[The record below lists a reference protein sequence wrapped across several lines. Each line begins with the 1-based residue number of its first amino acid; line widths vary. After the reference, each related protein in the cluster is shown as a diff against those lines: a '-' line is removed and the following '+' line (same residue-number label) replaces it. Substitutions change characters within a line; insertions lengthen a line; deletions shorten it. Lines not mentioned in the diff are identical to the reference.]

1 MKKIGFLS
9 IMLIA
14 AQNITVAQ
22 TSFDVNIGS
31 GVWTA
36 ICTPAV
42 VDDNMVWNPGASV
55 TTHLGFGMKTVLS
68 SHLTIGIGVR
78 GHYMAE
84 NDSYRTQM
92 EGKYVKGSYSLQLGS
107 YTWHLDDDD
116 CDDRQ
121 EMFINWE
128 EEHTE
133 NGEKV
138 YEKIIGKKEASTDY
152 AMISVPVKIGYQIG
166 KFNPNFGVEYNYRK
180 GISKNVGELHSV
192 GLTTGLRFDL
202 NDKFAFSTDFYGGLT
217 KDISHK
223 GTVYYGTRDDEENQ
237 DAIEIRDFSWRS
249 YRVELSVHYKFGGGS
264 AN

>member
-1 MKKIGFLS
+1 MKKIGFLG
-9 IMLIA
+9 IMLMA

-36 ICTPAV
+36 LCTPVA

-55 TTHLGFGMKTVLS
+55 STHLGLGMKTVLS
-68 SHLTIGIGVR
+68 SHLTIGVGVR

-84 NDSYRTQM
+84 NNSYRTQM
-92 EGKYVKGSYSLQLGS
+92 EGKYSKGSYTLKLGS
-107 YTWHLDDDD
+107 YTWYSQDDD

-121 EMFINWE
+121 EMFINWDE
-128 EEHTE
+128 QD
-133 NGEKV
+133 GEGERIV
-138 YEKIIGKKEASTDY
+138 GKKEASTDY

-166 KFNPNFGVEYNYRK
+166 KFNPNFGVEYNYRV
-180 GISKNVGELHSV
+180 GITKNVGELHSV
-192 GLTTGLRFDL
+192 GVTTGLRFDL
-202 NDKFAFSTDFYGGLT
+202 NDKFAFSTDFYSGVT
-217 KDISHK
+217 KDMSHK
-223 GTVYYGTRDDEENQ
+223 GTLYYGTREDDNPEK
-237 DAIEIRDFSWRS
+237 IEIRDFNWRS

>member
-1 MKKIGFLS
+1 MKKICFLGL
-9 IMLIA
+9 MLIA

-22 TSFDVNIGS
+22 TSFDVNIGN

-36 ICTPAV
+36 LCTPVA

-55 TTHLGFGMKTVLS
+55 STHLGFGMKTVLN

-84 NDSYRTQM
+84 NNSYRTQM
-92 EGKYVKGSYSLQLGS
+92 EGKYSKGSYTLKLGS
-107 YTWHLDDDD
+107 YTWYSQDDD

-121 EMFINWE
+121 EMFINWDE
-128 EEHTE
+128 QD
-133 NGEKV
+133 GEGERIV
-138 YEKIIGKKEASTDY
+138 GKKEASTDY

-166 KFNPNFGVEYNYRK
+166 KFNPNFGVEYNYRV

-192 GLTTGLRFDL
+192 GFTTGLRFDL

-217 KDISHK
+217 KDMSHK
-223 GTVYYGTRDDEENQ
+223 GTLYYGTRDDENPEK
-237 DAIEIRDFSWRS
+237 IEIRDFSWRS

>member
-22 TSFDVNIGS
+22 TSFDMNIGS
-31 GVWTA
+31 GVWTE
-36 ICTPAV
+36 ICTPTV
-42 VDDNMVWNPGASV
+42 VENNLVWNPGASA

-68 SHLTIGIGVR
+68 SRLTIGIGVR

-84 NDSYRTQM
+84 NNSYRTQV

-107 YTWHLDDDD
+107 YTWRSEDDD
-116 CDDRQ
+116 CDHE
-121 EMFINWE
+121 EMFINWDE
-128 EEHTE
+128 ERNE
-133 NGEKV
+133 NGDKV
-138 YEKIIGKKEASTDY
+138 FEKIVGKKEASTDY

-166 KFNPNFGVEYNYRK
+166 KFNPNFGVEYNYRV
-180 GISKNVGELHSV
+180 GITKNVGDLHSL
-192 GLTTGLRFDL
+192 GFTTGLRFDL
-202 NDKFAFSTDFYGGLT
+202 NNKLAFSTDFYGGVT
-217 KDISHK
+217 KDMSHK
-223 GTVYYGTRDDEENQ
+223 GTVYYGTRDDDDNE
-237 DAIEIRDFSWRS
+237 AVEIRDFNWRS

>member
-36 ICTPAV
+36 ICTPVAV
-42 VDDNMVWNPGASV
+42 EDNLVWNPGASV
-55 TTHLGFGMKTVLS
+55 TNHLGFGMKSVLS
-68 SHLTIGIGVR
+68 SNLTIGIGVR

-84 NDSYRTQM
+84 NNSYRTQM
-92 EGKYVKGSYSLQLGS
+92 EGKYSKGSYSLQLGS
-107 YTWHLDDDD
+107 YTWYSQDDDRD
-116 CDDRQ
+116 HQ
-121 EMFINWE
+121 EMFINWN
-128 EEHTE
+128 EHDGV
-133 NGEKV
+133 GEKIV
-138 YEKIIGKKEASTDY
+138 GQKEASTDY

-166 KFNPNFGVEYNYRK
+166 KFNPNFGVEYNYRV

-192 GLTTGLRFDL
+192 GITTGLRFDL
-202 NDKFAFSTDFYGGLT
+202 NDKFAFSTDFYSGVT
-217 KDISHK
+217 KDMTHK
-223 GTVYYGTRDDEENQ
+223 GTVYYGCREDENPEK
-237 DAIEIRDFSWRS
+237 AEIRDFSWRS

>member
-1 MKKIGFLS
+1 MKKIGFLG

-36 ICTPAV
+36 LCTPAV
-42 VDDNMVWNPGASV
+42 VNDNMVWNPGASV
-55 TTHLGFGMKTVLS
+55 STHLGFGVKTVLS

-84 NDSYRTQM
+84 NDSYRTQN
-92 EGKYVKGSYSLQLGS
+92 EGKYVKGSYFLQLGS

-121 EMFINWE
+121 EMFINWDE
-128 EEHTE
+128 QD
-133 NGEKV
+133 GEGERIV
-138 YEKIIGKKEASTDY
+138 GKKEASTDY

-192 GLTTGLRFDL
+192 GFTTGLRFDL

-217 KDISHK
+217 KDMSHK
-223 GTVYYGTRDDEENQ
+223 GTVYYGTRDDENPEK
-237 DAIEIRDFSWRS
+237 IEIRDFSWRS

>member
-1 MKKIGFLS
+1 MKKIEFLG

-42 VDDNMVWNPGASV
+42 VDDNMVWNPGASAS
-55 TTHLGFGMKTVLS
+55 THLGFGMKTVLS

-84 NDSYRTQM
+84 NNSYRTQM
-92 EGKYVKGSYSLQLGS
+92 EGKYVKGSYNLQLGS
-107 YTWHLDDDD
+107 YTWHMQDDD

-121 EMFINWE
+121 EMFINWNE
-128 EEHTE
+128 QD
-133 NGEKV
+133 GEGERIV
-138 YEKIIGKKEASTDY
+138 GKKEASTDY
-152 AMISVPVKIGYQIG
+152 AMVSVPVKIGYQIG

-217 KDISHK
+217 KDMSHK
-223 GTVYYGTRDDEENQ
+223 GTVYYGTRDDENPEK
-237 DAIEIRDFSWRS
+237 IEIRDFSWRS

>member
-1 MKKIGFLS
+1 MKKIGFLG
-9 IMLIA
+9 IMLMA

-36 ICTPAV
+36 LCTPVA

-55 TTHLGFGMKTVLS
+55 STHLGFGMKTVLS
-68 SHLTIGIGVR
+68 SHLTIGVGVR

-84 NDSYRTQM
+84 NNSYRTQM
-92 EGKYVKGSYSLQLGS
+92 EGKYSKGSYTLKLGS
-107 YTWHLDDDD
+107 YTWYSQDDD

-121 EMFINWE
+121 EMFINWDE
-128 EEHTE
+128 QD
-133 NGEKV
+133 GEGERIV
-138 YEKIIGKKEASTDY
+138 GRKEASTDY
-152 AMISVPVKIGYQIG
+152 AMVSVPVKIGYQIG
-166 KFNPNFGVEYNYRK
+166 KFNPNFGVEYNYRV
-180 GISKNVGELHSV
+180 GITKNVGELHSV

-202 NDKFAFSTDFYGGLT
+202 NDKFAFSTDFYSGVT
-217 KDISHK
+217 KDMSHK
-223 GTVYYGTRDDEENQ
+223 GTLYYGTRDDENPEK
-237 DAIEIRDFSWRS
+237 IEIRDFSWRS

>member
-1 MKKIGFLS
+1 MKKIGFLG

-36 ICTPAV
+36 LCTPVA

-55 TTHLGFGMKTVLS
+55 STHLGFGMKTVLS
-68 SHLTIGIGVR
+68 SHLTIGVGVR

-84 NDSYRTQM
+84 NNSYRTQM
-92 EGKYVKGSYSLQLGS
+92 EGKYSKGSYTLKLGN
-107 YTWHLDDDD
+107 YTWYSQDDD

-121 EMFINWE
+121 EMFINWDE
-128 EEHTE
+128 QD
-133 NGEKV
+133 GEGERIV
-138 YEKIIGKKEASTDY
+138 GKKEASTDY

-166 KFNPNFGVEYNYRK
+166 KFNPNFGVEYNYRV
-180 GISKNVGELHSV
+180 GITKNVGELHSV

-217 KDISHK
+217 KDMSHK
-223 GTVYYGTRDDEENQ
+223 GTLYYGTRDDENPEK
-237 DAIEIRDFSWRS
+237 IEIRDFSWRS

>member
-1 MKKIGFLS
+1 MKKIGFLG
-9 IMLIA
+9 IMLVA

-42 VDDNMVWNPGASV
+42 VNDNMVWNPGASAS
-55 TTHLGFGMKTVLS
+55 THLGFGMKTVLS

-84 NDSYRTQM
+84 NNSYRTQM
-92 EGKYVKGSYSLQLGS
+92 EGKYVKGSYNLQLGS
-107 YTWHLDDDD
+107 YTWHMQDDD

-121 EMFINWE
+121 EMFINWDE
-128 EEHTE
+128 QD
-133 NGEKV
+133 GEGERIV
-138 YEKIIGKKEASTDY
+138 GKKEASTDY

-217 KDISHK
+217 KDMSHK
-223 GTVYYGTRDDEENQ
+223 GTVYYGTRDDENPEK
-237 DAIEIRDFSWRS
+237 IEIRDFSWRS

>member
-1 MKKIGFLS
+1 MKKIGFLG

-42 VDDNMVWNPGASV
+42 VDDNMVWNPGASAS
-55 TTHLGFGMKTVLS
+55 THLGFGMKTVLS

-78 GHYMAE
+78 GHYMGE
-84 NDSYRTQM
+84 NSSYRTQM

-121 EMFINWE
+121 EMFINWNE
-128 EEHTE
+128 QD
-133 NGEKV
+133 GEGERIV
-138 YEKIIGKKEASTDY
+138 GKKEASTDY

-217 KDISHK
+217 KDMSHK
-223 GTVYYGTRDDEENQ
+223 GTVYYGTRDDENPEK
-237 DAIEIRDFSWRS
+237 IEIRDFSWRS

>member
-1 MKKIGFLS
+1 MKKIGFLG
-9 IMLIA
+9 IMLVA

-55 TTHLGFGMKTVLS
+55 TTHLGFGLKTVLS

-84 NDSYRTQM
+84 NNSYRTQM

-121 EMFINWE
+121 EMFINWNE
-128 EEHTE
+128 QD
-133 NGEKV
+133 GEGERIV
-138 YEKIIGKKEASTDY
+138 GKKEASTDY
-152 AMISVPVKIGYQIG
+152 AMVSVPVKIGYQIG

-192 GLTTGLRFDL
+192 GFTTGLRFDL

-217 KDISHK
+217 KDMSHK
-223 GTVYYGTRDDEENQ
+223 GTVYYGTRDDENPEK
-237 DAIEIRDFSWRS
+237 IEIRDFSWRS

>member
-1 MKKIGFLS
+1 MKKIGFLG
-9 IMLIA
+9 IMLVA

-42 VDDNMVWNPGASV
+42 VNDNMVWNPGASAS
-55 TTHLGFGMKTVLS
+55 THLGFGVKTVLS

-84 NDSYRTQM
+84 NNSYRTQM
-92 EGKYVKGSYSLQLGS
+92 EGKYVKGSYNLQLGS
-107 YTWHLDDDD
+107 YTWHMQDDD

-121 EMFINWE
+121 EMFINWDE
-128 EEHTE
+128 QD
-133 NGEKV
+133 GEG
-138 YEKIIGKKEASTDY
+138 ERIIGKKEASTDY
-152 AMISVPVKIGYQIG
+152 AMVSVPVKIGYQIG

-217 KDISHK
+217 KDMSHK
-223 GTVYYGTRDDEENQ
+223 GTVYYGTRDDENPEK
-237 DAIEIRDFSWRS
+237 IEIRDFSWRS

>member
-1 MKKIGFLS
+1 MKKIGFLG

-22 TSFDVNIGS
+22 SSFDVNIGS

-42 VDDNMVWNPGASV
+42 VDDNMVWNPGASAS
-55 TTHLGFGMKTVLS
+55 THLGFGMKTVLS

-84 NDSYRTQM
+84 NNSYRTQM
-92 EGKYVKGSYSLQLGS
+92 EGKYVKGSYNLQLGS
-107 YTWHLDDDD
+107 YTWHMQDDD

-121 EMFINWE
+121 EMFINWDE
-128 EEHTE
+128 QD
-133 NGEKV
+133 GEGERIV
-138 YEKIIGKKEASTDY
+138 GKKEASTDY
-152 AMISVPVKIGYQIG
+152 AMVSVPVKIGYQIG

-217 KDISHK
+217 KDMSHK
-223 GTVYYGTRDDEENQ
+223 GTVYYGTRDDENPEK
-237 DAIEIRDFSWRS
+237 IEIRDFSWRS

>member
-1 MKKIGFLS
+1 MKKIGFLG

-42 VDDNMVWNPGASV
+42 VDDNMVWNPGASAS
-55 TTHLGFGMKTVLS
+55 THLGFGMKTVLS

-84 NDSYRTQM
+84 NNSYRTQM
-92 EGKYVKGSYSLQLGS
+92 EGKYVKGSYNLQLGS
-107 YTWHLDDDD
+107 YTWHMQDDD

-121 EMFINWE
+121 EMFINWNE
-128 EEHTE
+128 QD
-133 NGEKV
+133 GEG
-138 YEKIIGKKEASTDY
+138 ERIIGKKEASTDY

-217 KDISHK
+217 KDMSHK
-223 GTVYYGTRDDEENQ
+223 GTVYYGTRDDENPEK
-237 DAIEIRDFSWRS
+237 IEIRDFSWRS

>member
-36 ICTPAV
+36 ICTPVAV
-42 VDDNMVWNPGASV
+42 EDNIVWNPGAAA
-55 TTHLGFGMKTVLS
+55 TTHLGFGMKSVLS
-68 SHLTIGIGVR
+68 SKLTIGIGVR
-78 GHYMAE
+78 GHYMGE
-84 NDSYRTQM
+84 NSSYRTQM
-92 EGKYVKGSYSLQLGS
+92 EGKYTKGSYSLQLGS
-107 YTWHLDDDD
+107 YTWYSQDDD

-121 EMFINWE
+121 EMFINWDE
-128 EEHTE
+128 QD
-133 NGEKV
+133 GEGERIV
-138 YEKIIGKKEASTDY
+138 GRKEASTDY
-152 AMISVPVKIGYQIG
+152 AMVSVPVKIGYQIG

-217 KDISHK
+217 KDMSHK
-223 GTVYYGTRDDEENQ
+223 GTVYYGTRDDENPEK
-237 DAIEIRDFSWRS
+237 IEIRDFSWRS

>member
-1 MKKIGFLS
+1 MKKIGFLG
-9 IMLIA
+9 IMLMA

-36 ICTPAV
+36 LCTPVA

-55 TTHLGFGMKTVLS
+55 STHLGFGMKTVLS

-84 NDSYRTQM
+84 NNSYRTQM
-92 EGKYVKGSYSLQLGS
+92 EGKYSKGSYTLKLGS
-107 YTWHLDDDD
+107 YTWYSQDDD

-121 EMFINWE
+121 EMFINWDE
-128 EEHTE
+128 QD
-133 NGEKV
+133 GEGERIV
-138 YEKIIGKKEASTDY
+138 GKKEASTDY

-166 KFNPNFGVEYNYRK
+166 KFNPNFGVEYNYRV
-180 GISKNVGELHSV
+180 GITKNVGELHSV

-202 NDKFAFSTDFYGGLT
+202 NDKFAFSTDFYGGVT
-217 KDISHK
+217 KDMSHK
-223 GTVYYGTRDDEENQ
+223 GTLYYGTREDDNPEK
-237 DAIEIRDFSWRS
+237 IEIRDFNWRS

>member
-1 MKKIGFLS
+1 MKKIGFLG

-36 ICTPAV
+36 ICTPVAV
-42 VDDNMVWNPGASV
+42 EDNIVWNPGAAA
-55 TTHLGFGMKTVLS
+55 TTHLGFGMKSVLS
-68 SHLTIGIGVR
+68 SKLTIGIGVR
-78 GHYMAE
+78 GHYMGE
-84 NDSYRTQM
+84 NSSYRTQM

-121 EMFINWE
+121 EMFINWNE
-128 EEHTE
+128 QD
-133 NGEKV
+133 GEGERIV
-138 YEKIIGKKEASTDY
+138 GKKEASTDY

-217 KDISHK
+217 KDMSHK
-223 GTVYYGTRDDEENQ
+223 GTVYYGTRDDENPEK
-237 DAIEIRDFSWRS
+237 IEIRDFSWRS

>member
-1 MKKIGFLS
+1 MKKIGFLG

-42 VDDNMVWNPGASV
+42 VNDNMVWNPGASAS
-55 TTHLGFGMKTVLS
+55 THLGFGMKTVLS

-84 NDSYRTQM
+84 NNSYRTQM
-92 EGKYVKGSYSLQLGS
+92 EGKYVKGSYNLQLGS
-107 YTWHLDDDD
+107 YTWHMQDDD

-121 EMFINWE
+121 EMFINWNE
-128 EEHTE
+128 QD
-133 NGEKV
+133 GEG
-138 YEKIIGKKEASTDY
+138 ERIIGKKEASTDY

-217 KDISHK
+217 KDMSHK
-223 GTVYYGTRDDEENQ
+223 GTVYYGTRDDENPEK
-237 DAIEIRDFSWRS
+237 IEIRDFSWRS

>member
-1 MKKIGFLS
+1 MKKIGFLG

-42 VDDNMVWNPGASV
+42 VDDNMVWNPGASAS
-55 TTHLGFGMKTVLS
+55 THLGFGMKTVLT

-84 NDSYRTQM
+84 NNSYRTQM
-92 EGKYVKGSYSLQLGS
+92 EGKYVKGSYNLQLGS
-107 YTWHLDDDD
+107 YTWHMQDDD

-121 EMFINWE
+121 EMFINWDE
-128 EEHTE
+128 QD
-133 NGEKV
+133 GEGERIV
-138 YEKIIGKKEASTDY
+138 GKKEASTDY

-217 KDISHK
+217 KDMSHK
-223 GTVYYGTRDDEENQ
+223 GTVYYGTRDDENPEK
-237 DAIEIRDFSWRS
+237 IEIRDFSWRS